1 MRRWI
6 LSTVYYKNEFLDSSQ
21 TITIIKN
28 GRDRKVCI
36 CGHDLMNLLLF
47 TFSKIF
53 LHRTLICIN
62 SNVPERTV

>member
-28 GRDRKVCI
+28 GRDLRSR
-36 CGHDLMNLLLF
+36 LNEL
-47 TFSKIF
+47 FSKDRF
-53 LHRTLICIN
+53 ASHTDLYKF
-62 SNVPERTV
+62 